1 MVTVFSRGGWCPFC
15 NVQLRSFQLAR
26 TRLRAL
32 KTSIVLISPQQ
43 SDQAL
48 SLVQEHALQF
58 PLLTD
63 VGNQVARQYGI
74 VFPLDLEL
82 RARHLANGIDLA
94 TINGDESWEL
104 PVPATFV
111 IDRAGLIR
119 YAFVNADYTQRA
131 EPAEVL
137 AVLQRLASGR

>member
-1 MVTVFSRGGWCPFC
+1 MVG
-15 NVQLRSFQLAR
+15 
-26 TRLRAL
+26 
-32 KTSIVLISPQQ
+32 
-43 SDQAL
+43 
-48 SLVQEHALQF
+48 
-58 PLLTD
+58 TD
-63 VGNQVARQYGI
+63 VGNQVGRQYGI

-82 RARHLANGIDLA
+82 RERHLANGIDLA

-111 IDRAGLIR
+111 IDRAGLLR